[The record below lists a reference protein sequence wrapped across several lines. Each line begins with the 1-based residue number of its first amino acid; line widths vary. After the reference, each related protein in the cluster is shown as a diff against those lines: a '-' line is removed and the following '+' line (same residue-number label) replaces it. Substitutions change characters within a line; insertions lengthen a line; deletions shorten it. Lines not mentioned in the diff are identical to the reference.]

1 MKIKLAKTEIIH
13 FIGIGG
19 IGMSGLAIIMKGLG
33 FKIQG
38 SDISFNKNISR
49 LKKNKTKVFIGHKKQ
64 NISNS
69 TIIVISSAIKKNNPE
84 LKEAKKKKL
93 PIYKR
98 GEMLGHIV
106 SLMRNVV
113 VAGSHGKTTTTS
125 LLSSIFSTAKLDP
138 TIINGG
144 VLNSFGNSARLGKSN
159 WCVLESDES
168 DGSFLNVPTTYSIIT
183 NIDEEHMDYYKT
195 MTNLKKHF
203 ISFVEKT
210 PSFGKCF
217 ICIDDKNNRKIIG
230 KLNSKNYQTYG
241 LDKNSNYKILN
252 ILQNLSF
259 SKFDVE
265 ITLPSKKKT
274 RINNIKIPTIG
285 LHNIRNAT
293 AAVAVAFSIGI
304 SSNLIRQGLKNFQG
318 VQRRFNNIFNYEKS
332 IFIDD
337 YAHHPTEIKEVLN
350 GVKEVYKKKEV
361 ICIFQP
367 HRVSRLMNLRKEFS
381 NSFKKADMVV
391 LCPVYKAGENI
402 KLSFKYENFAKDI
415 INNSKINL
423 ILINNQFELSQ
434 FVKQNIFGEKIFIG
448 MGAGSISNWMRM
460 LETQIK

>member
-1 MKIKLAKTEIIH
+1 MWKLRCQA
-13 FIGIGG
+13 
-19 IGMSGLAIIMKGLG
+19 
-33 FKIQG
+33 
-38 SDISFNKNISR
+38 
-49 LKKNKTKVFIGHKKQ
+49 
-64 NISNS
+64 
-69 TIIVISSAIKKNNPE
+69 
-84 LKEAKKKKL
+84 
-93 PIYKR
+93 
-98 GEMLGHIV
+98 
-106 SLMRNVV
+106 
-113 VAGSHGKTTTTS
+113 
-125 LLSSIFSTAKLDP
+125 
-138 TIINGG
+138 
-144 VLNSFGNSARLGKSN
+144 
-159 WCVLESDES
+159 
-168 DGSFLNVPTTYSIIT
+168 
-183 NIDEEHMDYYKT
+183 
-195 MTNLKKHF
+195 
-203 ISFVEKT
+203 
-210 PSFGKCF
+210 
-217 ICIDDKNNRKIIG
+217 
-230 KLNSKNYQTYG
+230 
-241 LDKNSNYKILN
+241 
-252 ILQNLSF
+252 
-259 SKFDVE
+259 
-265 ITLPSKKKT
+265 KKKT

-304 SSNLIRQGLKNFQG
+304 SNNLIRQGLKNFQG